1 MPIPAILEKIPNNH
15 KEKAMSFPSQ
25 DSLQKYAE
33 LVVRVGLNLRAGQ
46 RLLINNP
53 TTRGVL
59 LHVAPLV
66 REIAKAAYKA
76 GARYVDVLWG
86 DEALLKT
93 RVQMAP
99 RDSFG
104 EFSDWQI
111 KAVMDLLEHDGAHLS
126 IRSNDPNL
134 MDGEDPEVVG
144 QVQKTYLEKYADF
157 SKMIGQNLINWL
169 VIAAPGPV
177 WAARVFPDLE
187 PAEAEKKLWEAIFAI
202 TRVDQPDPIAAWE
215 RHVKELRARSE
226 YMNAKQYAALHYQAP
241 GTDLTVG
248 LPPGHFWNS
257 AGSTAQN
264 GVFYIAN
271 MPTEEIFTLPH
282 KDQINGHVS
291 ASMPLSYSGALME
304 GFSLTFEN
312 GHVVKATAKKN
323 EAVLQKLVNTDEGA
337 SSLGEVALVPHGS
350 PIAQSGLLYYD
361 PLIDENAASHLALG
375 RAYKFTLKG
384 AENLSD
390 EDFQAR
396 GGNLSLV
403 HVDFMVGSGEMDI
416 DGLRTDGSKEPVM
429 RAGEW
434 AFDV

>member
-1 MPIPAILEKIPNNH
+1 
-15 KEKAMSFPSQ
+15 MSFPSQ
-25 DSLQKYAE
+25 ESLQKYAE
-33 LVVRVGLNLRAGQ
+33 LVVRVGLNLREGQ
-46 RLLINNP
+46 RLVINSP

-59 LHVAPLV
+59 LHNAPLV
-66 REIAKAAYKA
+66 REVAKAAYRA

-86 DEALLKT
+86 DESLLKT
-93 RVQMAP
+93 RVQEAP
-99 RDSFG
+99 RDSFD

-111 KAVMDLLEHDGAHLS
+111 KAISEMLEHDGAHLT
-126 IRSNDPNL
+126 IRSNNPDL
-134 MDGEDPEVVG
+134 MNGEDPEAVD
-144 QVQKTYLEKYADF
+144 QIQKVYLQKYADF
-157 SKMIGQNLINWL
+157 SQKIGQNLINWL
-169 VIAAPGPV
+169 VIAAAGPV

-187 PAEAEKKLWEAIFAI
+187 PAEAEKRLWEAIFSI
-202 TRVDQPDPIAAWE
+202 TRVDQPDPVAAWE
-215 RHVKELRARSE
+215 KHVRELRSRSE
-226 YMNAKQYAALHYQAP
+226 YLNAKQYAALHYKAP

-264 GVFYIAN
+264 GIFYIAN

-282 KDQINGHVS
+282 KDQINGYVS
-291 ASMPLSYSGALME
+291 ASMPLSYTGSLME

-312 GHVVKATAKKN
+312 GHVVKATAERN
-323 EAVLQKLVNTDEGA
+323 EAVLQKLVNADEGA
-337 SSLGEVALVPHGS
+337 SSLGEVALVPHSS

-384 AENLSD
+384 AENMSD

-396 GGNLSLV
+396 GGNVSMV
-403 HVDFMVGSGEMDI
+403 HVDFMIGSGEMDI
-416 DGLRTDGSKEPVM
+416 DGLRTDGATEPVM
-429 RAGEW
+429 RQGEW

>member
-1 MPIPAILEKIPNNH
+1 
-15 KEKAMSFPSQ
+15 MSLQFQ
-25 DSLQKYAE
+25 ESLQKYAE
-33 LVVRVGLNLRAGQ
+33 LVVRVGLNLREGQ
-46 RLLINNP
+46 RLIINNP

-59 LHVAPLV
+59 LHTAPLV
-66 REIAKAAYKA
+66 REITKAAYKA

-93 RVQMAP
+93 RVQEAP
-99 RDSFG
+99 RDSFSM
-104 EFSDWQI
+104 FSKWQI
-111 KAVMDLLEHDGAHLS
+111 NAVDEVMDDGGAHLS
-126 IRSNDPNL
+126 IRSNNPNL
-134 MDGEDPEVVG
+134 MDGEDPEILA
-144 QVQKTYLEKYADF
+144 QVQKTYLEHYSGF
-157 SKMIGQNLINWL
+157 SKKIGQNLVNWL
-169 VIAAPGPV
+169 VIAAAGPD
-177 WAARVFPDLE
+177 WAVRVFPDLE
-187 PAEAEKKLWEAIFAI
+187 PAEAEKKLWEAIFSI
-202 TRVDQPDPIAAWE
+202 TRVDQPDPIAAWDK
-215 RHVKELRARSE
+215 HVKELQRRSE
-226 YMNAKQYAALHYQAP
+226 YLNAKQYYALHYVAP

-248 LPPGHFWNS
+248 LPQGHFWNS

-264 GVFYIAN
+264 GIFYIAN
-271 MPTEEIFTLPH
+271 LPTEEIFTLPH

-304 GFSLTFEN
+304 DFVLTFEN

-323 EAVLQKLVNTDEGA
+323 EAVLQKLVGTDEGS

-390 EDFQAR
+390 EEFQAR
-396 GGNLSLV
+396 GGNVSLV
-403 HVDFMVGSGEMDI
+403 HVDFMVGSGKMNI
-416 DGLRTDGSKEPVM
+416 DGQTSDGRTEPVM
-429 RAGEW
+429 RDGEW

>member
-1 MPIPAILEKIPNNH
+1 MPLQFQE
-15 KEKAMSFPSQ
+15 
-25 DSLQKYAE
+25 SLQKYAE

-46 RLLINNP
+46 RLIINNP
-53 TTRGVL
+53 STRGVL
-59 LHVAPLV
+59 LHTAPLV
-66 REIAKAAYKA
+66 REITKAAYRA
-76 GARYVDVLWG
+76 GACYVDVVWS

-93 RVQMAP
+93 RVQEAP
-99 RDSFG
+99 RDSFDI
-104 EFSDWQI
+104 FSKWQI
-111 KAVMDLLEHDGAHLS
+111 KAVDEVLGNDGAHLS
-126 IRSNDPNL
+126 IRSNNPNL
-134 MDGEDPEVVG
+134 MDDEDPEILG
-144 QVQKTYLEKYADF
+144 QVQKVYLEHYADF
-157 SKMIGQNLINWL
+157 SKKIGQNLFNWL
-169 VIAAPGPV
+169 VIAAAGLD
-177 WAARVFPDLE
+177 WAVRVFPDLE

-215 RHVKELRARSE
+215 EHVRELQSRSK
-226 YMNAKQYAALHYQAP
+226 YLNAKQYSAFHYVAP

-264 GVFYIAN
+264 GIFYIAN

-304 GFSLTFEN
+304 DFVLTFEN

-323 EAVLQKLVNTDEGA
+323 EAVLQKLVGTDEGS

-390 EDFQAR
+390 EDFQTR
-396 GGNLSLV
+396 GGNVSLV
-403 HVDFMVGSGEMDI
+403 HVDFMVGSGKMNI
-416 DGLRTDGSKEPVM
+416 DGLTADGSAEPVM
-429 RAGEW
+429 RDGEW
-434 AFDV
+434 AFEV

>member
-1 MPIPAILEKIPNNH
+1 
-15 KEKAMSFPSQ
+15 MSFPSQ
-25 DSLQKYAE
+25 ESLQKYAE
-33 LVVRVGLNLRAGQ
+33 VIVRIGLNLRAGQ
-46 RLLINNP
+46 RLLINSL

-59 LHVAPLV
+59 LHTAPLV
-66 REIAKAAYKA
+66 REVAKAAYKA

-86 DEALLKT
+86 DEELLKL

-99 RDSFG
+99 RDSFD
-104 EFSDWQI
+104 EFSEWQV
-111 KAVMDLLEHDGAHLS
+111 KAIMDLFEQDGALLT
-126 IRSNDPNL
+126 IRSNNPDL
-134 MDGEDPEVVG
+134 MAGQDPEVVG
-144 QVQKTYLEKYADF
+144 QVQKVYLQKYEEF
-157 SKMIGQNLINWL
+157 SNLLGQNLLNWL
-169 VIAAPGPV
+169 VVAAAGPV

-202 TRVDQPDPIAAWE
+202 TRVDQPDPVAAWE
-215 RHVKELRARSE
+215 KHVKELHARSE
-226 YMNAKQYAALHYQAP
+226 YLNAKQYGSLHYVAP

-248 LPPGHFWNS
+248 LPQGHFWNS

-291 ASMPLSYSGALME
+291 ASMPLSYSGSLME
-304 GFSLTFEN
+304 DFVLTFEN
-312 GHVVKATAKKN
+312 GHAVKATAKKN
-323 EAVLQKLVNTDEGA
+323 EAVLQRLVSTDEGS
-337 SSLGEVALVPHGS
+337 SSLGEVALVPHSS

-384 AENLSD
+384 AEKLSD
-390 EDFQAR
+390 EDFKAR
-396 GGNLSLV
+396 GGNVSMV
-403 HVDFMVGSGEMDI
+403 HVDFMVGSGKMNI
-416 DGLRTDGSKEPVM
+416 DGLNADGSTEPVM
-429 RAGEW
+429 RNGEW

>member
-1 MPIPAILEKIPNNH
+1 
-15 KEKAMSFPSQ
+15 MSFPSQ
-25 DSLQKYAE
+25 ESLQKYAE
-33 LVVRVGLNLRAGQ
+33 LVVRVGLNLREGQ
-46 RLLINNP
+46 RLVINNP
-53 TTRGVL
+53 STRGVL
-59 LHVAPLV
+59 LHTAPLV

-93 RVQMAP
+93 RVQSAP
-99 RDSFG
+99 RDSFD

-111 KAVMDLLEHDGAHLS
+111 KAISDLLDHDGAHLT
-126 IRSNDPNL
+126 IRSNDPDL
-134 MDGEDPEVVG
+134 MNGQDPEIVD
-144 QVQKTYLEKYADF
+144 QMQKVHLQKYAEF
-157 SKMIGQNLINWL
+157 SEKIGQNLINWL
-169 VIAAPGPV
+169 VIAAAGPV

-202 TRVDQPDPIAAWE
+202 TRVDQPDPVAAWE
-215 RHVKELRARSE
+215 KHIQELRARSE
-226 YMNAKQYAALHYQAP
+226 YLNAKQYASLHYQAP

-248 LPPGHFWNS
+248 LPQGHFWNS

-264 GVFYIAN
+264 GIFYIAN
-271 MPTEEIFTLPH
+271 MPTEEVFTLPH
-282 KDQINGHVS
+282 RDQINGHVS

-304 GFSLTFEN
+304 DFVLTFEN

-323 EAVLQKLVNTDEGA
+323 EATLQKLVGADEGS
-337 SSLGEVALVPHGS
+337 SSLGEVALVPHNS

-390 EDFQAR
+390 EDFKAR
-396 GGNLSLV
+396 GGNVSLV
-403 HVDFMVGSGEMDI
+403 HVDFMVGSGKMNI
-416 DGLRTDGSKEPVM
+416 DGTAADGTVEPVM
-429 RAGEW
+429 RDGNW

>member
-1 MPIPAILEKIPNNH
+1 
-15 KEKAMSFPSQ
+15 MSFPSQ
-25 DSLQKYAE
+25 ESLQKYAE

-53 TTRGVL
+53 STRGVL
-59 LHVAPLV
+59 LHTAPLV
-66 REIAKAAYKA
+66 REIARAAYRA

-93 RVQMAP
+93 RVQAAP
-99 RDSFG
+99 RDSFD

-111 KAVMDLLEHDGAHLS
+111 KAVSDLLDHDGAHLT
-126 IRSNDPNL
+126 IRSNNPDL
-134 MDGEDPEVVG
+134 MNGEDPEIVG
-144 QVQKTYLEKYADF
+144 QMQKTYLEKYAEF
-157 SKMIGQNLINWL
+157 SQMIGQNLINWL
-169 VIAAPGPV
+169 VIAAAGPV

-202 TRVDQPDPIAAWE
+202 TRVDQPDPVAAWDK
-215 RHVKELRARSE
+215 HVQELRARSE
-226 YMNAKQYAALHYQAP
+226 YLNAKQYVALHYKAP

-248 LPPGHFWNS
+248 LPQGHFWNS

-264 GVFYIAN
+264 GIFYIAN
-271 MPTEEIFTLPH
+271 LPTEEIFTLPH

-291 ASMPLSYSGALME
+291 ASMPLSYSGSLME
-304 GFSLTFEN
+304 DFVLTFEN
-312 GHVVKATAKKN
+312 GHVIKATAKKN
-323 EAVLQKLVNTDEGA
+323 EATLQKLVGADEGA
-337 SSLGEVALVPHGS
+337 SSLGEVALVPHSS

-390 EDFQAR
+390 EEFQAR
-396 GGNLSLV
+396 GGNVSLV
-403 HVDFMVGSGEMDI
+403 HVDFMVGSGQMNI
-416 DGLRTDGSKEPVM
+416 DGTTPDGAVEPVM
-429 RAGEW
+429 RQGEW